1 VRPHQSFCSYAST
14 RTGCQRN
21 NSTT

>member
-1 VRPHQSFCSYAST
+1 VRPHESFCSYAST